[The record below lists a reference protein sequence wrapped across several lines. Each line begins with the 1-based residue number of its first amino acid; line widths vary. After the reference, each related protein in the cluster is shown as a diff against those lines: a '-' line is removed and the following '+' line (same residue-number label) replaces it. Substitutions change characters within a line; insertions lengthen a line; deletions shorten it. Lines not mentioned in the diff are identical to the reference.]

1 MWTGTFDSKTGE
13 WRILVDGKEESKLK
27 LDKKPIAA
35 EEAKEL
41 CLPIVTMGYGSLS
54 ERVVHEKTGFIA
66 KTQKE
71 FVNYSSL
78 ILNDNI
84 VYKTLRQNLY
94 NRRNSRNYSH
104 VKKDL
109 INILTN
115 ND

>member
-1 MWTGTFDSKTGE
+1 MQTKNNYEKGVSDFSFKGEINKGQNLHSGTLSTFE
-13 WRILVDGKEESKLK
+13 PLK
-27 LDKKPIAA
+27 
-35 EEAKEL
+35 
-41 CLPIVTMGYGSLS
+41 
-54 ERVVHEKTGFIA
+54 RVEHEKTGFIA